1 MAAETFLARQGAA
14 VAQRQVTPALL
25 TKALIREHYV
35 PAGERTLDRW
45 FDTSAFTAPGPQRF
59 GNGGRNILRG
69 PGTKQADLSLFKE
82 FYFSG
87 EQGPRLQ
94 FRSEFFNITN
104 TPQFNNPAATIGA
117 AGAGSIRSA
126 GSPLTFQ
133 RTSRQIQ
140 FALKLYF

>member
-1 MAAETFLARQGAA
+1 VQSATNTLNIGSGTRADRIAS
-14 VAQRQVTPALL
+14 
-25 TKALIREHYV
+25 
-35 PAGERTLDRW
+35 GELPSSRRTLDSW
-45 FDTSAFTAPGPQRF
+45 FDTAAFVAPGPQRF

-82 FYFSG
+82 FYFS
-87 EQGPRLQ
+87 ENRDRRIQ

-104 TPQFNNPAATIGA
+104 TPQFNNPANTVGSPGA
-117 AGAGSIRSA
+117 ASIRSA